1 MINPTNHPLSSLK
14 IVERKGRT
22 IRAVGQRKEEEKLS
36 AQYFN
41 MLLNHSY
48 VISFKSFL
56 ERVRWWDPSDKKIQN
71 GTVSIFRKYHI
82 QTPKFC

>member
-1 MINPTNHPLSSLK
+1 MIHPTNHPLSSLK

-41 MLLNHSY
+41 MLLNNSY

-56 ERVRWWDPSDKKIQN
+56 ERVRDRSDIM
-71 GTVSIFRKYHI
+71 SSL
-82 QTPKFC
+82 